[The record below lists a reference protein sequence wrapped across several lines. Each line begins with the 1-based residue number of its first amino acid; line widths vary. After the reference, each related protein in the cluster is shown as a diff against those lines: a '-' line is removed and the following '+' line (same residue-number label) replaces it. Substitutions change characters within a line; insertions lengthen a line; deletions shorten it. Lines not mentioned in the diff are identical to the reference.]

1 MTPSATD
8 APTGLDRPDDMPAA
22 FVAAW
27 MARDAAALARLFAP
41 DADFVN
47 VTGLHWRDRAAI
59 ERAHA
64 YALGSFFAGTTLA
77 VRRTSVRAL
86 GPDAAVVHA
95 RMRLTGQTGPD
106 GTPSGPR
113 TTEFVFVLA
122 RTPAETETRWHCVA
136 AQNTEVVPGAETFEA
151 TPDGLTPRDYRQT

>member
-1 MTPSATD
+1 MTAD
-8 APTGLDRPDDMPAA
+8 ATGLDRPDDMPGA
-22 FVAAW
+22 FAAAW

-64 YALGSFFAGTTLA
+64 YALGSFFAGTTLS
-77 VRRTSVRAL
+77 VRRTSLRAL

-113 TTEFVFVLA
+113 MTEVVFVLA
-122 RTPAETETRWHCVA
+122 RSETRWHCVA

-151 TPDGLTPRDYRQT
+151 TTDGLTPRDYRQP